1 MKNLEFFAEEERE
14 EVRNFLESYV
24 RYSDIM
30 EEHVRE
36 LERQIDL
43 LDEDR
48 ENIFSSFMNDYI
60 DKYGVG
66 IVYDLLD
73 EVSAAQKGG
82 KK

>member
-14 EVRNFLESYV
+14 EVKNFLESYV
-24 RYSDIM
+24 RYSNIM
-30 EEHVRE
+30 EEHIRE
-36 LERQIDL
+36 LERQIDFL
-43 LDEDR
+43 NEDR
-48 ENIFSSFMNDYI
+48 KNIFSSFMNVYI

-73 EVSAAQKGG
+73 EVYAAQKGG